1 MSTTQTVL
9 ATLSHIGLNIGQR
22 VILHDVSLE
31 VYPES
36 VLTLIGPNGAGK
48 STVLKILLGLQQA
61 DRGTLW
67 RMPGLRVGYVP
78 QKFHLDRLLPLTVER
93 FIGLN
98 LLRHNAAAVRE
109 SAMEVGVENLL
120 PQAVQSLSGGELQ
133 RVLLAR
139 ALLNKPQL
147 LVLDEPGQGVDVTG
161 LNDLY
166 QLINRLKL
174 VHGYGVLMV
183 SHDLH
188 LVMAATDQVLCLNRH
203 ICCSGQPE
211 AVSRH
216 PEYLRL
222 FGDLRP
228 AGLAVYTHHHDHQH
242 DMHGCIVPLP
252 ADKQETEHG

>member
-1 MSTTQTVL
+1 MLL
-9 ATLSHIGLNIGQR
+9 AKLEHIHLRFGDR
-22 VILHDVSLE
+22 VILHDVDLE

-48 STVLKILLGLQQA
+48 STLLKILLGLQKP
-61 DRGTLW
+61 DSGKVW
-67 RMPGLRVGYVP
+67 RMPGLRIGYVP
-78 QKFHLDRLLPLTVER
+78 QKFSLDRLLPLTVAR

-98 LLRHNAAAVRE
+98 MRQHDITAIRQRAE
-109 SAMEVGVENLL
+109 EVGVAELL

-139 ALLNKPQL
+139 ALLGEPHL
-147 LVLDEPGQGVDVTG
+147 LVLDEPGQGVDVSG
-161 LNDLY
+161 LSELY
-166 QLINRLKL
+166 QLVNRLKQQ
-174 VHGYGVLMV
+174 HGYGILMV

-188 LVMAATDQVLCLNRH
+188 LVMASSDQVLCLNRH

-222 FGDLRP
+222 FGDLRMS
-228 AGLAVYTHHHDHQH
+228 GLAVYTHHHDHQH
-242 DMHGCIVPLP
+242 DMHGCVIPL
-252 ADKQETEHG
+252 DNGEGHKHG

>member
-1 MSTTQTVL
+1 MSTNLL
-9 ATLSHIGLNIGQR
+9 AKLEHISLRVGQR
-22 VILHDVSLE
+22 EILHDVDLE

-48 STVLKILLGLQQA
+48 STLLKILLGLQKP
-61 DRGTLW
+61 DTGKVW
-67 RMPGLRVGYVP
+67 RKPGLRVGYVP

-93 FIGLN
+93 FIGLS
-98 LLRHNAAAVRE
+98 LARHDAAAIHRCAGE
-109 SAMEVGVENLL
+109 AGVKDLL
-120 PQAVQSLSGGELQ
+120 TQAVQSLSGGELQ

-139 ALLNKPQL
+139 ALLNQPHL
-147 LVLDEPGQGVDVTG
+147 LVLDEPGQGVDVSG
-161 LNDLY
+161 LSELY
-166 QLINRLKL
+166 RLINHLKQQ
-174 VHGYGVLMV
+174 HGYGVLMV

-222 FGDLRP
+222 FGDLRS

-242 DMHGCIVPLP
+242 DMHGCVVPL
-252 ADKQETEHG
+252 QEEKDHKHG